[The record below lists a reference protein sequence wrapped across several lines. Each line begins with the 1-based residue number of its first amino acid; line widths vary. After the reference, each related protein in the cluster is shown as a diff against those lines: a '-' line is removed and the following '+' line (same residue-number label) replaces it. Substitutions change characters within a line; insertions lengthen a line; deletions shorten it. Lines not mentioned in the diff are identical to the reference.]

1 MALGG
6 GNNCEVKPVSLI
18 TNFCLFFLSFAPLW
32 ISVLFID
39 ALSII
44 QGNPN
49 KWTEYI
55 SIALILLF
63 SVVSSFILRHI
74 LHIKEGADN
83 VKEFEIV
90 EKCEEKKIS
99 AEYVLSYILP
109 LFAFD
114 FTIWSD
120 VVKFLI
126 FFSVFG
132 FLSIRHDQFSVN
144 VLLELRGYRFY
155 TCKLKGESDHT
166 IQKIIICR
174 DELQGPS
181 NKVISARAINN
192 EYIVMVPHK
201 ALTDQTKTP
210 AMLAGD
216 DGEG

>member
-1 MALGG
+1 M
-6 GNNCEVKPVSLI
+6 SII

-32 ISVLFID
+32 VSVLFID

-63 SVVSSFILRHI
+63 GFVSIFILRHI

-181 NKVISARAINN
+181 NKMISARAINN
-192 EYIVMVPHK
+192 EYIVLVPHK
-201 ALTDQTKTP
+201 ALTDQTKTT

-216 DGEG
+216 DGVG

>member
-32 ISVLFID
+32 VSVLFID

-192 EYIVMVPHK
+192 EYIVMVPRK
-201 ALTDQTKTP
+201 ALTDQTTTP